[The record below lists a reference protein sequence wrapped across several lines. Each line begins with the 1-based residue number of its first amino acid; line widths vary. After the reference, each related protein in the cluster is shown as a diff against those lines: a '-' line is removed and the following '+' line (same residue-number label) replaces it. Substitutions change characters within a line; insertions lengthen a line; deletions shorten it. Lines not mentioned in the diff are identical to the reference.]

1 MKSVRPFSKTSCA
14 TLLFL
19 LSLFSASFLFAEKP
33 KILRV
38 SAIPDENP
46 TELLRKNAPLVQYLE
61 KELGMKVEFTPLV
74 NYAATVEAL
83 AAGKLDLVWYG
94 GFTHVQARQRT
105 GDALAIVMR
114 TEDASFHS
122 KFIARKDSGIRSLK
136 DLKGKTFAFGSVSST
151 SGHLMPR
158 HFLLQEGIVPER
170 DFARFSYSG
179 AHDATAKWVEAGQ
192 VDAGALNEAV
202 WERLVQEGKVDVDKV
217 EVFWTTPDYVDYNWT
232 ARGGLDRKL
241 VSRIVWA
248 FLNLDY
254 SNPEHKEILDLQRTK
269 GYILATEDD
278 FTGIEAAAKAT
289 GLLK

>member
-1 MKSVRPFSKTSCA
+1 MKSLRTSSKTSCA
-14 TLLFL
+14 TFLFL
-19 LSLFSASFLFAEKP
+19 LSLFSISFLFAEEP
-33 KILRV
+33 KTLRV

-61 KELGMKVEFTPLV
+61 RELGMKVEFTPLV

-158 HFLLQEGIVPER
+158 HFLLQDGIVPER

-217 EVFWTTPDYVDYNWT
+217 GVFWTTPEYVDYNWT
-232 ARGGLDRKL
+232 ARGGLDRAL
-241 VSRIVWA
+241 VSRIAWA

-278 FTGIEAAAKAT
+278 FTGIEAAAKAA